1 MKRAAGFPSD
11 EGKRP
16 SLYSALCSLLALLP
30 TPHLRKSPKALF
42 LLSLTGHGKAR
53 SQHTKAKSSSALSCF
68 LNRYPWPTR
77 ALIPLSGLLWAPA
90 AGAPGA
96 PAGTFLSR
104 VGQLVPPSFA
114 RGRVNVAV
122 WGGHLSR
129 GSPDRAGVRSAAI
142 YDRAL
147 LPGHEGRVFPGPLW
161 AADGF
166 GGASVSRVVPPS
178 LPPGPLG
185 EALSGG
191 RGAFL
196 VGGLAEGGGLLGVDD
211 GHREAGLS
219 WKIFPRRNPYEVL
232 SLWKPGRSC
241 LGRLGGDWGEP
252 DPPLHSP
259 GRPPAGLRQALR
271 PLWTPL
277 H

>member
-1 MKRAAGFPSD
+1 M
-11 EGKRP
+11 
-16 SLYSALCSLLALLP
+16 
-30 TPHLRKSPKALF
+30 
-42 LLSLTGHGKAR
+42 
-53 SQHTKAKSSSALSCF
+53 
-68 LNRYPWPTR
+68 
-77 ALIPLSGLLWAPA
+77 
-90 AGAPGA
+90 
-96 PAGTFLSR
+96 
-104 VGQLVPPSFA
+104 
-114 RGRVNVAV
+114 AV

-211 GHREAGLS
+211 GHREAGLQEELQEG
-219 WKIFPRRNPYEVL
+219 EVIGAGGFQDHQVGSVMAE
-232 SLWKPGRSC
+232 SLQEGLAAFGGVGEAKGT
-241 LGRLGGDWGEP
+241 LEGGGEEGEHVGYGRLGPGCFAGEAGIRWPPNTVTGVQARQDLRRVPSPSPDW
-252 DPPLHSP
+252 
-259 GRPPAGLRQALR
+259 RYMQVLR
-271 PLWTPL
+271 
-277 H
+277 